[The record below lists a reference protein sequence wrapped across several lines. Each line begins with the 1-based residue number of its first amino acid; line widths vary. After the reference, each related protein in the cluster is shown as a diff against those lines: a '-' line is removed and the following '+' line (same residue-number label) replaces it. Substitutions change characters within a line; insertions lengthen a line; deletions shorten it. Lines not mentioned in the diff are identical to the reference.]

1 MGQHHKHLASPAG
14 DPPTLEKK
22 LMTGEGG
29 MKDTHRYTVFMVED
43 DNDDR
48 NIMLQTLT
56 RSPFVHNVHW
66 FESGDKMLEH
76 FMHEGYYSGTLIHH
90 IPTLVLLD
98 LRIPGTDGMEILKK
112 LKENPLTSDIP
123 VIIVTGNV
131 CEKMAQEAFDLRAN
145 AFIGKPLHL
154 DRVHEV
160 MLTGWSW
167 PGTARSTPGRS

>member
-1 MGQHHKHLASPAG
+1 MEPDRKHLMSPAG
-14 DPPTLEKK
+14 DPSTFEKK
-22 LMTGEGG
+22 MMRGESD
-29 MKDTHRYTVFMVED
+29 MKDTHRFTVFLVED
-43 DNDDR
+43 NSDDR

-131 CEKMAQEAFDLRAN
+131 CDKKAQEAFDLQAN
-145 AFIGKPLHL
+145 AFIAKPLHL

-160 MLTGWSW
+160 MMTGWSW
-167 PGTARSTPGRS
+167 PGTARSSTERG

>member
-1 MGQHHKHLASPAG
+1 MKTTHLTRNAG
-14 DPPTLEKK
+14 NLSSLEKK
-22 LMTGEGG
+22 LMADDDYAKE
-29 MKDTHRYTVFMVED
+29 THRYTIFMVED
-43 DNDDR
+43 DSDDR

-66 FESGDKMLEH
+66 FESGDQMLEH

-98 LRIPGTDGMEILKK
+98 LSIPGTDGMEILKK
-112 LKENPLTSDIP
+112 LKENPLTNDIP

-131 CEKMAQEAFDLRAN
+131 CDKMAQEAFDLQAN

-167 PGTARSTPGRS
+167 PGMARSGNNGRD